1 MGFFGLVRNENVF
14 AYFIVEKCSVW
25 FWLNSHNNI
34 FQFATHTKSVR
45 HYHFPS
51 FIWYFVQSAAQ
62 KKISVKVLQRR
73 KRERKKYKTERKM
86 HKSDKYSGNPKT
98 KSPTQIKSRKK
109 NLQFHAAIFN
119 SDILFGRFAGKVRTR
134 YIHKRDKFNAIERP
148 EICGFIAFR
157 STIFVETLWLYD

>member
-51 FIWYFVQSAAQ
+51 FIWYFVQSVAQ
-62 KKISVKVLQRR
+62 KKYLLKCCNDERE
-73 KRERKKYKTERKM
+73 RERKKCKTERKM

-98 KSPTQIKSRKK
+98 KSPAQIKSRKK
-109 NLQFHAAIFN
+109 NSAISCCNIQFRHTFWTFCWQSPYEIY
-119 SDILFGRFAGKVRTR
+119 SQ
-134 YIHKRDKFNAIERP
+134 KR
-148 EICGFIAFR
+148 
-157 STIFVETLWLYD
+157 